1 MGCSDGAVNA
11 YLDYEPNR
19 APQILELVSD
29 FSGQPAPGDIM
40 TIICRGSDPD
50 GNPLTY
56 AFTSSQGSFT
66 GQAEGGG
73 NSRITFLVGN
83 ISGGEDVSVTAK
95 VTDSKN
101 ASVSATLN
109 IGTSSLGPAI
119 TLEPVNTTLGADGY
133 STVTFRSSMDGYYQV
148 SLADSGIPA
157 DEMDPEGYFFFIKK
171 DTDTVFTVCGSTDS
185 DVIDNNYTEG
195 IPRLPAGSGTIVR
208 IKVVDNMGQVSL
220 REITFD
226 VKGTMPDISNPEIRV
241 TDLKS
246 AGMTL
251 NWNYATDR
259 DNSTGDQ
266 QMGMSYRVYMSE
278 SDNIS
283 TFEDAES
290 HGVKVMDWTPDRNYF
305 TVTGLHP
312 LTTYYFN
319 VAVKDSDD
327 LVNLYS
333 TVEGTTGE
341 STDTAPRVI
350 YTIPAPGDTG
360 VIINS
365 DILIDFNR
373 EMNEETINSETLL
386 LRDGDGNPVP
396 FGLSYGSGVA
406 AIDPADNFVQGTRYY
421 LTVSGSIEDA
431 GGDKLGSDY
440 LFGFTAVL
448 ESGTYTVRYDGNGA
462 TGGTVPVDNTIYADG
477 DIITLQ
483 GNTGNLK
490 KTGHFFSGWNT
501 APDGSGTD
509 YTGGQSLTMGS
520 GDLLLYAKWKA
531 GFATTWKTW
540 NPGESAYNQ
549 VTIPV
554 FDGET
559 YDYTVDWGDGS
570 VETHLTGSATH
581 TYADPGIYTVAITGR
596 FPRIYFNDS
605 GDKEK
610 ILTIESWGEIVWS
623 SMAFA
628 FHGCTNLT
636 YNATDAP
643 DLSGVTEMYG
653 MFRDASSFNGD
664 LSNWDVSNVII
675 TRGMFANASNFNGDI
690 STWDVRSVTN
700 MQYMFE
706 NATSFNGDI
715 SGWDVSS
722 VTNMQQMFENAASF
736 NGDLGSWKVSSV
748 TDMQQMFENATSFN
762 RDLSDWEVISVTQMG
777 SMFSN
782 ATSFN
787 GDISDWDVENVIYM
801 NGMFHGATSFNGDIN
816 GWDVRSVTQMSG
828 MFSNAT
834 SFNRDISDWN
844 VSNVISMGY
853 MFYNASSFSDH
864 DISGWDVSSVTNHTN
879 FSTGWGRGNREPDWP
894 E

>member
-266 QMGMSYRVYMSE
+266 QKGMSYRVYMSE

-520 GDLLLYAKWKA
+520 GDLLLYTKWKA

-559 YDYTVDWGDGS
+559 YDYTVDWGDGT
-570 VETHLTGSATH
+570 VDTHLTGSATH
-581 TYADPGIYTVAITGR
+581 TYADPGIYTVAITGT
-596 FPRIYFNDS
+596 FPRIYFNNS

-610 ILTIESWGEIVWS
+610 ILSIESWGDIEWS
-623 SMAFA
+623 SMAHA
-628 FHGCTNLT
+628 FHGCTNLI
-636 YNATDAP
+636 YNATDVP

-664 LSNWDVSNVII
+664 LSNWDVSGVTNIS
-675 TRGMFANASNFNGDI
+675 GMFQGAS
-690 STWDVRSVTN
+690 
-700 MQYMFE
+700 
-706 NATSFNGDI
+706 SFNGDI
-715 SGWDVSS
+715 SSWDVSS
-722 VTNMQQMFENAASF
+722 VTNISYLFSGASSF
-736 NGDLGSWKVSSV
+736 NTDISSWDVNNI
-748 TDMQQMFENATSFN
+748 TTMGFMFSGASSFN
-762 RDLSDWEVISVTQMG
+762 Q
-777 SMFSN
+777 
-782 ATSFN
+782 
-787 GDISDWDVENVIYM
+787 DISLWDVSNVTI
-801 NGMFHGATSFNGDIN
+801 
-816 GWDVRSVTQMSG
+816 MSG
-828 MFSNAT
+828 MFQDAS
-834 SFNRDISDWN
+834 SFNQDISSWNVSNVTTMSSMFQDASSFNQDIGFWDVSSVIYMPRMFQDASSFNQDIGSWN
-844 VSNVISMGY
+844 VSNVINMSGMFIFTSSFNEDISSWDVSSVRFMNY
-853 MFYNASSFSDH
+853 MFYNASAFSNH
-864 DISGWDVSSVTNHTN
+864 DLSEWNVSSVTYHTG
-879 FSTGWGRGNREPDWP
+879 FSTGWGIGNTEPKWP
-894 E
+894 